1 MSELQEAKGGAKKWL
16 KREYIIGGL
25 GLTITIVSCVL
36 LIRYWEYMPDF
47 GNYGYLGA
55 FVLTLITGIGLPLP
69 FLYVILVFALG
80 PVLNPALL
88 GIVSGLGLAIGQ
100 LLLYVIGYLGRPL
113 LASKDPGG
121 SNGIR
126 NRIYFRIPV
135 WVRRKPS
142 LFNFLTNAI
151 LNPFGVPIT
160 LALSASGFRTWKF
173 FLTSFA
179 GNTVKC
185 SVIACFGYLGLGS
198 VLSWLGLG

>member
-1 MSELQEAKGGAKKWL
+1 MVSGLQEAQGGIKKWL
-16 KREYIIGGL
+16 RKEYVLGASGL
-25 GLTITIVSCVL
+25 VATIVACVL
-36 LIRYWEYMPDF
+36 LIQYWEYLPDF
-47 GNYGYLGA
+47 RSYGYLGA
-55 FVLTLITGIGLPLP
+55 FILTLLTGIGLPLP
-69 FLYVILVFALG
+69 FLYVVLIFALG
-80 PVLNPALL
+80 AALNPALL

-100 LLLYVIGYLGRPL
+100 LSLYVIGYLGRPL
-113 LASKDPGG
+113 VASRDPS

-126 NRIYFRIPV
+126 NKIYFRIPV
-135 WVRRKPS
+135 WVRRKTS
-142 LFNFLTNAI
+142 LFNFFANAI

-185 SVIACFGYLGLGS
+185 LVIAYCGYFGLGS

>member
-1 MSELQEAKGGAKKWL
+1 MRELQEVEGGVKKWL

-55 FVLTLITGIGLPLP
+55 FILTLITGIGLPLP
-69 FLYVILVFALG
+69 FLYVILIFALG
-80 PVLNPALL
+80 AVLNPALL
-88 GIVSGLGLAIGQ
+88 GIVAGLGAATGQ

-113 LASKDPGG
+113 LATKDPS

-126 NRIYFRIPV
+126 NKVYFRIPV
-135 WVRRKPS
+135 WVRRKTA
-142 LFNFLTNAI
+142 LFNFLANAI

-160 LALSASGFRTWKF
+160 LALSASGFPTWKF

-185 SVIACFGYLGLGS
+185 LVIAYCGYFGLGS
-198 VLSWLGLG
+198 LLSWLGLG